1 MHYVETYL
9 NGCRLDSL
17 VVTSRW
23 VTSGPDSVSLSGVIF
38 SFFLYVGLMSLIGSA
53 LRREHFICA
62 SIVGTVIGIFSLR
75 LIPWT
80 VHLAGLAGM
89 VLSVAL
95 VLVFAGCIRPYMPY
109 EYLPGH
115 LLGAGLAGTVAA
127 LLVVCVA
134 LKLRAPQQM

>member
-1 MHYVETYL
+1 MF
-9 NGCRLDSL
+9 N
-17 VVTSRW
+17 
-23 VTSGPDSVSLSGVIF
+23 
-38 SFFLYVGLMSLIGSA
+38 FFLYVGLMSLIGSA

-75 LIPWT
+75 LIPRT
-80 VHLAGLAGM
+80 VHLAGM